1 MADEEVER
9 ILREIRERVRSEP
22 PVTAFNAEPSA
33 TGNGGGDGAV
43 APGLDR
49 GAATTDVALIG
60 SYLTTTE
67 RAWDRLPPLV
77 SNRSGALAR
86 MELWVKRHAKTAA
99 RWFTW
104 EQVNFN
110 AAVHHALRDMV
121 QALSDVDKRVRAV
134 RAEAREESAAQQAKT
149 GALAAEIRAQQ
160 AMADGM
166 IAELRTEFEERKT
179 GTNTLRDEVRAE
191 SQARQIEAEA
201 QEAKNVALLTEMRS
215 QFEERKA
222 ETKILRE
229 EMHVESEALRIELEL
244 RRIELNTLRAQPKKD
259 PEARPTKPGKL
270 FAQPAVVT
278 DLNECFF
285 YHSMDIPKHGTVEGH
300 WDLRGHESQYLGEV
314 AFAGKRVL
322 EIGPASGHL
331 SFFMEREGA
340 EVVSVDA
347 ADEYAWEFFW
357 DIPQLEPTEI
367 TKRLASHRDMMRRL
381 KNSYWFAHRAFK
393 SKNRVHYGSAYSI
406 PDELERFDISVIA
419 CVLLHNKSPLK
430 ILENCARLTNET
442 VIVVEPFRET
452 QLAQSPA
459 EFLPAAS
466 ENLWHTWWGFSP
478 VYFANILRSMGFAHN
493 RVTFHR
499 QICQGEL
506 TDLFT
511 IVASRGQSILAPKE
525 ASQIDAELTSVVE
538 HLSIATD
545 ELTKVPVSI
554 VNRGEVPLSSST
566 RPPTVLS
573 YHWRNESGESVVWD
587 GMRTV
592 FPRTLYQGDREDLL
606 LTVRAPAEAGS
617 YLLDISLLKEH
628 VKWYDDGLPSPQLRI
643 KTSVLPR

>member
-1 MADEEVER
+1 
-9 ILREIRERVRSEP
+9 
-22 PVTAFNAEPSA
+22 
-33 TGNGGGDGAV
+33 
-43 APGLDR
+43 
-49 GAATTDVALIG
+49 
-60 SYLTTTE
+60 
-67 RAWDRLPPLV
+67 
-77 SNRSGALAR
+77 

-104 EQVNFN
+104 EQINFN
-110 AAVHHALRDMV
+110 AAVHHALRDTV
-121 QALSDVDKRVRAV
+121 QALSDFDQSLARVRAELRAV
-134 RAEAREESAAQQAKT
+134 RAEVRDESAAQQAKT
-149 GALAAEIRAQQ
+149 GALVAEMRAQTNTLRADISAESQARRMEIETQQANTTAHFAEMRAETNTLREEAQAQQ
-160 AMADGM
+160 ARTDSLLAGM
-166 IAELRTEFEERKT
+166 RAEFEERKT
-179 GTNTLRDEVRAE
+179 ETNTLRDEMRA
-191 SQARQIEAEA
+191 
-201 QEAKNVALLTEMRS
+201 
-215 QFEERKA
+215 
-222 ETKILRE
+222 
-229 EMHVESEALRIELEL
+229 ESEALRIELEL
-244 RRIELNTLRAQPKKD
+244 RRIELSTLRAQPKKE
-259 PEARPTKPGKL
+259 PEARPAKPGKL
-270 FAQPAVVT
+270 FAKPAVVT

-285 YHSMDIPKHGTVEGH
+285 YHSMDIPKHGSVEGH
-300 WDLRGHESQYLGEV
+300 WDLRGRESEYLGEV
-314 AFAGKRVL
+314 PFAGKRVL
-322 EIGPASGHL
+322 EVGPASGHL

-347 ADEYAWEFFW
+347 ADDYAWEFFW
-357 DIPQLEPTEI
+357 DIPQLAPTEI

-393 SKNRVHYGSAYSI
+393 SKARVHYGSAYSI

-442 VIVVEPFRET
+442 VIVVEPFRPT

-478 VYFANILRSMGFAHN
+478 VYFANILRSMGFANN

-525 ASQIDAELTSVVE
+525 ASPIDAELTSVVE
-538 HLSIATD
+538 RLSVGTD

-573 YHWRNESGESVVWD
+573 YHWRNESGEPVVWD

-592 FPRTLYQGDREDLL
+592 FPRTLYQGDREDLM

-628 VKWYDDGLPSPQLRI
+628 VKWYDDGLPTPQLRI
-643 KTSVLPR
+643 KTTVLPR